1 MEFFNA
7 TANNGAVAWEQETL
21 SDWSRYGGTILMCF
35 PCWAPLATGN
45 RVTLRTVPVEWSS
58 TLLAGQEG
66 IVQTLCSPRT
76 VLVRFDDVFVELRRE
91 SLYYVMGQARESL
104 NNARSR

>member
-35 PCWAPLATGN
+35 PCWAPLAVGN
-45 RVTLRTVPVEWSS
+45 RVTLRTVPVGCSS
-58 TLLAGQEG
+58 PLLAGQEG
-66 IVQTLCSPRT
+66 IVQMLCSPRT
-76 VLVRFDDVFVELRRE
+76 VLVRFGDLSVELHRE
-91 SLYYVMGQARESL
+91 SLYYVMGQARVSL